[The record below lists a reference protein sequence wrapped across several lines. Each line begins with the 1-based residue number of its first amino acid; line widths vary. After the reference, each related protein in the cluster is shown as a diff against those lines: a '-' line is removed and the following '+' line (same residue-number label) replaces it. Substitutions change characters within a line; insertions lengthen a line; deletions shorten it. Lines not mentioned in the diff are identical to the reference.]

1 MPFSSNALLD
11 GRDAHLPW
19 LQALPDPVTT
29 VTWQTWMEINLKD
42 AKQEDLKL
50 GDVVELSVVGAE
62 SGTILALAYPHPAI
76 PPGTVAVPLGQG
88 HTSPL
93 QYSNGKGANVLS
105 FLPVRHEGETQSLA
119 WAANR
124 VRIRKSGDRMRI
136 TKFEA
141 NDGTY
146 QSGYHRIVEVT
157 NG

>member
-1 MPFSSNALLD
+1 
-11 GRDAHLPW
+11 
-19 LQALPDPVTT
+19 
-29 VTWQTWMEINLKD
+29 MELM
-42 AKQEDLKL
+42 
-50 GDVVELSVVGAE
+50 VVGAE
-62 SGTILALAYPHPAI
+62 SGAIYALAYPHPAI

-93 QYSNGKGANVLS
+93 SYSNGKGANPLA
-105 FLPVRHEGETQSLA
+105 FLPVRYDGETQALA

-146 QSGYHRIVEVT
+146 QTAYHRIRGGHHRLGANRLPERDSL
-157 NG
+157 